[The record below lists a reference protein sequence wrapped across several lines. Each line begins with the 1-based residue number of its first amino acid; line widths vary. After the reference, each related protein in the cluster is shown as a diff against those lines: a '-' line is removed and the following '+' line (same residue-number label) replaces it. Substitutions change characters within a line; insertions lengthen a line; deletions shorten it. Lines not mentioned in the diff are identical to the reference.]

1 MEWFF
6 ELVFQTIWELLLQI
20 VFEVLAEFGMHSM
33 IEVFERRP
41 NPWVAA
47 VGHVLLGAIAGML
60 SLLLFPA
67 LLIHSHNAQLA
78 SLFITPLLAGGAM
91 SLVGSWRRR
100 RGQAVMRIDRFA
112 YGYLFAVAMA
122 LVRFTLAK

>member
-6 ELVFQTIWELLLQI
+6 EVVFQAIAELVLQI
-20 VFEVLAEFGMHSM
+20 VFEVLAEFGMHSV

-47 VGHVLLGAIAGML
+47 VGHVILGAVAGL
-60 SLLLFPA
+60 VSLLIFPA

-78 SLFITPLLAGGAM
+78 SLFITPLLAGGTM
-91 SLVGSWRRR
+91 SLMGSWRRR
-100 RGQAVMRIDRFA
+100 RGQAVIRIDRFA

-122 LVRFTLAK
+122 LVRYTLAK

>member
-6 ELVFQTIWELLLQI
+6 EVVFQAIAELVLQI
-20 VFEVLAEFGMHSM
+20 VFEVLAEFGMHSV

-47 VGHVLLGAIAGML
+47 VGHVILGAVAGL
-60 SLLLFPA
+60 ASLLIFPA

-78 SLFITPLLAGGAM
+78 SLFITPLLAGGTM
-91 SLVGSWRRR
+91 SLMGAWRRR
-100 RGQAVMRIDRFA
+100 RGQAVIRIDRFA

-122 LVRFTLAK
+122 LVRYTLAK

>member
-6 ELVFQTIWELLLQI
+6 EVVFQAIAELVLQI
-20 VFEVLAEFGMHSM
+20 VFEVLAEFGMHSV

-47 VGHVLLGAIAGML
+47 VGHVILGAIAGL
-60 SLLLFPA
+60 VSLLIFPA

-78 SLFITPLLAGGAM
+78 SLFITPLLAGGTM
-91 SLVGSWRRR
+91 SLMGSWRRR
-100 RGQAVMRIDRFA
+100 RGQAVIRIDRFA

-122 LVRFTLAK
+122 LVRYTLAK

>member
-6 ELVFQTIWELLLQI
+6 EVVFQAIAELVLQI
-20 VFEVLAEFGMHSM
+20 VFEVLAEFGMHSV

-47 VGHVLLGAIAGML
+47 VGHVILGAVAGL
-60 SLLLFPA
+60 VSLLIFPA

-78 SLFITPLLAGGAM
+78 SLFITPLLAGGTM
-91 SLVGSWRRR
+91 SLMGAWRRR
-100 RGQAVMRIDRFA
+100 RGQAVIRIDRFA

-122 LVRFTLAK
+122 LVRYTLAK

>member
-1 MEWFF
+1 MESIF
-6 ELVFQTIWELLLQI
+6 EAIFEIIWELLLQV
-20 VFEVLAEFGMHSM
+20 VFEVLAEFGMHST
-33 IEVFERRP
+33 IEVFKRRP
-41 NPWVAA
+41 NPWFAA
-47 VGHVLLGAIAGML
+47 VGHVLLGAIAGL
-60 SLLLFPA
+60 ISLLIFPA

-78 SLFITPLLAGGAM
+78 SLFLTPLLAGGTM

-100 RGQAVMRIDRFA
+100 RGQPVMRIDRFA